1 MDSKEMINYA
11 QDDNAAEFRNAL
23 HSAIQSKIANHIEFM
38 KQNIAQNMFNQ
49 PEEEVQDQ
57 EIENA

>member
-11 QDDNAAEFRNAL
+11 QEDNAAEFRNAL

-49 PEEEVQDQ
+49 PEEEV
-57 EIENA
+57 